1 MKDVKITCKDCGK
14 EFTVS
19 EQEQKWYKDRDFD
32 LPKRCPECRK
42 AKRRSSLWTNHSMSL
57 GMSQISD
64 SLGNI
69 CQIGCMFPWC
79 IGW

>member
-1 MKDVKITCKDCGK
+1 MISSTLCKSNKEKENTIMKDVKITCKDCGK

-42 AKRRSSLWTNHSMSL
+42 AKRSNRKK
-57 GMSQISD
+57 
-64 SLGNI
+64 
-69 CQIGCMFPWC
+69 
-79 IGW
+79 

>member
-42 AKRRSSLWTNHSMSL
+42 AKRSNRKK
-57 GMSQISD
+57 
-64 SLGNI
+64 
-69 CQIGCMFPWC
+69 
-79 IGW
+79 